1 MHYLSGNNLS
11 LDGIKID
18 KQPSDDY
25 IMVSG
30 TYGEVSWANKSLF
43 IDPTPF
49 EHYVGELYGGGVI
62 TDIWREAGEERF
74 LIMSPQVCSYVN
86 GGVLYKTNFNISN
99 VQNALSGASWSSY
112 GLSNSVIYSLQPGY
126 NANVLTNGVAAA
138 LNYVNN
144 DFGTGVFNDWFV
156 PSFTELM
163 TMVDNSNIINNS
175 LSLLAD
181 TWGNSLLSNSGI
193 IPAKIDYIKIDN
205 YISSTEVSSDML
217 LNLGILTSDGVD
229 IGPKSSSGLIR
240 PFRVGNDYIPPV
252 FGLTW
257 QQSTNVTSAAG
268 CTETF
273 PGSGTASGWKISN
286 NNRNIRFDVSRST
299 QCNIAPIGTCI
310 DKQDG
315 YATASIIVKE
325 RPVWMTL
332 DFDGL
337 GELVSSDYD
346 KIFFVLDGVVIA
358 KANAPGS
365 NVVNSCDD
373 GPVIKTFYNISGQGG
388 TVPSANSTNPY
399 TYPLAANTPHILGV
413 SFSTNDGLFHR
424 NSYYEARIDFKYE
437 P

>member
-62 TDIWREAGEERF
+62 TDIWKEAGDEYF
-74 LIMSPQVCSYVN
+74 LIMSPQLCSYVS
-86 GGVLYKTNFNISN
+86 GGVLYKNNFTISN

-112 GLSNSVIYSLQPGY
+112 GLSNSVIYSLQSGY
-126 NANVLTNGVAAA
+126 DENVLTNGVAAA
-138 LNYVNN
+138 LSYQNN
-144 DFGTGVFNDWFV
+144 DFGTGIYTDWFV

-163 TMVDNSNIINNS
+163 TMVDNSFILNNS

-181 TWGNSLLSNSGI
+181 TWGNSLLSDSGI
-193 IPAKIDYIKIDN
+193 VPAKIDYIKNSD

-217 LNLGILTSDGVD
+217 LNLGLLTSDGVD
-229 IGPKSSSGLIR
+229 IRPKSGNGLIR
-240 PFRVGNDYIPPV
+240 PFRVGSEYTPAV
-252 FGLTW
+252 LGLTW
-257 QQSTNVTSAAG
+257 QQSTNVTSNTG

-286 NNRNIRFDVSRST
+286 NNRNIRFDVSRSNN
-299 QCNIAPIGTCI
+299 CNIAPIGTCTI
-310 DKQDG
+310 NQYG

-332 DFDGL
+332 DFNGL

-346 KIFFVLDGVVIA
+346 KVFFVLDGVVIA
-358 KANAPGS
+358 KANAPGGS
-365 NVVNSCDD
+365 YPINQCDD

-388 TVPSANSTNPY
+388 TVTSLNPY
-399 TYPLAANTPHILGV
+399 TYQLAANTPHILGV
-413 SFSTNDGLFHR
+413 SFSTNDGLYHR